1 MALIINDLHLGVVR
15 SGGTTP
21 ASQAALRNYALSS
34 LESLL
39 ADHIGLHVV
48 VNGDLFDSFQV
59 DTATVIAAH
68 KVFSKFISAG
78 GRVTLIMG
86 NHDASMKGDRV
97 SSFHLLAHILQASNK
112 GYVKVID
119 HTDGFTHVDENV
131 YAISHC
137 MNQSLF
143 DLELDKAVE
152 FDGTEK
158 YLLLHCNYKNGFA
171 ENSDHSL
178 NINDKQVGD
187 LMRSGWTLVLGHEH
201 QGYTMRSSRVIVL
214 GNQFPTSV
222 ADCIGDEQKH
232 ALIINWD
239 HTFVPTWNS
248 AGSYIE
254 PDWRYLDVAEYF
266 DFVRVVG
273 EATAEESA
281 SVIKAI
287 SQLRQ
292 RSNAYVI
299 TNAVKVEGQD
309 MTMNTESIESIKAF
323 DVLSAIFA
331 ELNEREIETV
341 KELMK

>member
-1 MALIINDLHLGVVR
+1 MLIINDLHLGVVR

-21 ASQAALRNYALSS
+21 ASQAALREYILSN

-39 ADHIGLHVV
+39 ADHGSEHVV
-48 VNGDLFDSFQV
+48 INGDLFNTFQV
-59 DTATVIAAH
+59 ETSEVIAAH
-68 KVFSKFISAG
+68 KVFSKFISLG

-86 NHDASMKGDRV
+86 NHDASAKGDRV
-97 SSFHLLAHILQASNK
+97 SSFHLLAHILQASNE
-112 GYVKVID
+112 GYVNVFD
-119 HTDGFTHVDENV
+119 HTDGFSHVDENV

-137 MNQSLF
+137 LNQSLF
-143 DLELDKAVE
+143 DLELDKAVG

-201 QGYTMRSSRVIVL
+201 QGYTLRSSRVIVL

-222 ADCIGDEQKH
+222 ADCLGDDQKH

-239 HTFVPTWNS
+239 HAFVPTWSS

-254 PDWRYLDVAEYF
+254 PDWRDLDVAEYF
-266 DFVRVVG
+266 EFVRVVG
-273 EATAEESA
+273 TATAAESA
-281 SVIKAI
+281 DVIKAI
-287 SQLRQ
+287 SQFRQ
-292 RSNAYVI
+292 RSKAYVI
-299 TNAVKVEGQD
+299 TNSVKVEGQD

-323 DVLSAIFA
+323 DVLSAIYS

>member
-1 MALIINDLHLGVVR
+1 MIILNDLHLSTTR

-21 ASQAALRNYALSS
+21 QSQAALRNYLRKSLSDT
-34 LESLL
+34 LEDY
-39 ADHIGLHVV
+39 AGQHVV
-48 VNGDLFDSFQV
+48 INGDLFDSFQV
-59 DTATVIAAH
+59 ETSEVIAAH
-68 KVFSKFISAG
+68 KIFQEHLERG
-78 GRVTLIMG
+78 GGLTLIMG
-86 NHDASMKGDRV
+86 NHDSSAKADKV
-97 SSFHLLAHILQASNK
+97 SSFHLLAHILKSTHPD
-112 GYVKVID
+112 YVGVLD
-119 HTDGFTHVDENV
+119 HTDGFSHVDENV

-137 MNQSLF
+137 LNQSLF
-143 DLELDKAVE
+143 DLELAKAAKQ
-152 FDGTEK
+152 DGEDR

-178 NINDKQVGD
+178 NINDEQVGA
-187 LMRSGWTLVLGHEH
+187 LMRAGWTLVLGHEH

-254 PDWRYLDVAEYF
+254 PDWRDLDVAEYF

-309 MTMNTESIESIKAF
+309 MTMNAESIESIRAF